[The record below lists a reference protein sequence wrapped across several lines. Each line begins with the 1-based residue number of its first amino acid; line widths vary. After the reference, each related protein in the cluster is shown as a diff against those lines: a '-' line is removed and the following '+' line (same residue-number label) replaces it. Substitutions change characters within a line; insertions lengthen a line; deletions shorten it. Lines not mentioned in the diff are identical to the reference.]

1 MQSIELN
8 QEYIEDQFK
17 QKTKE
22 YEDLIDKQ
30 EQHIVEFKDYI
41 NHELIQFYKNKKRV

>member
-8 QEYIEDQFK
+8 QEFLEDMLK
-17 QKTKE
+17 QKTQE
-22 YEDLIDKQ
+22 YEALIEKQ
-30 EQHIVEFKDYI
+30 EQHIIDFKGSI